1 MTKNFNVKKIAVI
14 GGGPGGLAALYE
26 FLHTNKD
33 GSSTVGKEKAAD
45 PAFEKIVVFEQKDKA
60 GGIWASDVEHSDPL
74 FLPQELLDTESY
86 NDPDVIH
93 PEIEQPSGL
102 TLENSYD
109 SPLVLNENRKALEWS
124 SSGIYAE
131 LFTNIP
137 TRFTRFSYLPD
148 EEKYHDESRVIYPFL
163 THQELSQRLYGLI
176 ERENLSHYIR
186 TNTRVEKVQK
196 NEEGQWVITAK
207 RKEQGKEY
215 WYQEEFDAVVVA
227 NGHYTVPN
235 IPRIEGLAEY
245 HRANHSLLLHAK
257 SYRDR
262 NIFKD
267 KKVLV
272 VGNSISSANL
282 LQYIFPL
289 AGETYLSKR
298 SRHIVFPWIETAT
311 QSKGIKVKPAINRFI
326 PETKEVEFTD
336 STTVKDFDV
345 ILFTTGYHYHYPFLK
360 DILGVVEPSNLSR
373 VSGLYLN
380 TFSLKDPTL
389 AVTGVA
395 ISHLNFHTIETSA
408 AAIAG
413 VWSNVKALPHKEELQ
428 AWEEDHKKSTGDNL
442 LFHFYPPEKVRDFI
456 NELSPYFPRARP
468 DPLSRDE
475 PYLMKDMDLANA
487 RLEKLFYD
495 LKDGR
500 VAVTDTVNVK

>member
-1 MTKNFNVKKIAVI
+1 MTKNFNVKSIAIV

-26 FLHTNKD
+26 FLHTNND
-33 GSSTVGKEKAAD
+33 GFSTVGKEKAAN

-60 GGIWASDVEHSDPL
+60 GGIWALNVGSPDPL
-74 FLPQELLDTESY
+74 FPPQELLDSEKY

-93 PEIEQPSGL
+93 PEIEEPPDL

-109 SPLVLNENRKALEWS
+109 SPLVLNENHKGLEWS
-124 SSGIYAE
+124 SSGIYAD

-148 EEKYHDESRVIYPFL
+148 EKKYHDDSRVIYPFL
-163 THQELSQRLYGLI
+163 THQELSQRLFDLI
-176 ERENLSHYIR
+176 EREDLLNYIR
-186 TNTRVEKVQK
+186 TNTKVEKVLK
-196 NEEGQWVITAK
+196 SEEGQWVITAK
-207 RKEQGKEY
+207 RKGQGKEY
-215 WYQEEFDAVVVA
+215 WYQEVFDAVVVA

-235 IPRIEGLAEY
+235 IPKIEGLAEY
-245 HRANHSLLLHAK
+245 HRANHSLFLHAK

-272 VGNSISSANL
+272 IGNSISSANL

-289 AGETYLSKR
+289 AKETYLSKR

-311 QSKGIKVKPAINRFI
+311 QSEGIKVKPAIKRFI

-336 STTVKDFDV
+336 STVVKDFDV

-360 DILGVVEPSNLSR
+360 DTLGVVAPSNLSR

-380 TFSLKDPTL
+380 TFSIKDPTL

-413 VWSNVKALPHKEELQ
+413 VWSNVKALPPKEELQ
-428 AWEEDHKKSTGDNL
+428 AWEEERKSLTGDNL
-442 LFHFYPPEKVRDFI
+442 LFHFYPPERVREFI
-456 NELSPYFPRARP
+456 NELSPYFPRGRP
-468 DPLSRDE
+468 DPLSKDE
-475 PYLMKDMDLANA
+475 QYLVKDMELASA

-500 VAVTDTVNVK
+500 VAVTDTINVN